1 MLANII
7 QPENIKDLCSRLV
20 VVSAEAAKALAGF
33 GYIQKSIFLFFS
45 ARYLCI
51 LSHFCSLF
59 IYYLCVVSQLKGHYE
74 VEP

>member
-33 GYIQKSIFLFFS
+33 GYRQKSIFLFFS
-45 ARYLCI
+45 A
-51 LSHFCSLF
+51 
-59 IYYLCVVSQLKGHYE
+59 
-74 VEP
+74 